1 MSTATGFA
9 EMFEWGDGNPNK
21 EDRTGQTVVLFQD
34 KIYTTD
40 QSPYHVEPSDII
52 GVVGGDNTSVSAIS
66 NGSPHEWHGKHLRD
80 PANRLLWEDQSMVE
94 WIVNGYRHW
103 YEADR
108 IPDDI
113 TVPDD
118 ATYYHGWW
126 NGHKLH
132 REILSEEYKNPSK
145 PVEPYLPRWER
156 QEWGIVILLGRAIV
170 RTDARKNSAWKKM
183 KSVPGTVGEVGV
195 EEWLI
200 R

>member
-9 EMFEWGDGNPNK
+9 EMFEWGDGNPDN
-21 EDRTGQTVVLFQD
+21 EDRTGKTVILFHD
-34 KIYTTD
+34 KIYTSD
-40 QSPYHVEPSDII
+40 QSPYHVESTDVI

-66 NGSPHEWHGKHLRD
+66 NASPHEWHGKHLRD

-94 WIVNGYRHW
+94 WVVNGYRHW

-108 IPDDI
+108 IPEGI
-113 TVPDD
+113 EVPTD

-132 REILSEEYKNPSK
+132 REILSEEYKNPNK
-145 PVEPYLPRWER
+145 VVEQYLPRWER
-156 QEWGIVILLGRAIV
+156 QEWGIVILLGRAVIREGSV
-170 RTDARKNSAWKKM
+170 CNPQWKKL
-183 KSVPGTVGEVGV
+183 KSISGEVCGQPV
-195 EEWLI
+195 SEWLV